1 MAVPGGVPGSTTLT
15 AILETKD
22 ARIQTLEKEVALL
35 EAELQR
41 IKECGGR
48 LREQL
53 LKATAVPSSSGG
65 GSAQQQQTITQQ
77 QQTQQ
82 QQQQQQ
88 QNKVAVGGIES
99 QMRQGLVTAMGG
111 PQQPGTLTLARGP
124 SVMTSLVPYGHTST
138 SALTSSLLAGS
149 TGGTTSGGG
158 GGGGSSC
165 LGGISSGATTGVVN
179 PYTDRYAD
187 HHLHQLHHHPHHH
200 HHHHRDHEIGLH
212 SSRTMR
218 EKCANVYDGCVT
230 VARADFSAA
239 GQDGK
244 QNVPPKMDQ
253 QQHHHHQRNADT
265 LGNDRC
271 DFVGQSEEQS
281 FFGIPKG
288 DGFLARNNSGEN
300 CYGQRGDVVYL
311 DGTYASHAQRN
322 EGYVVEQGEGE
333 GGKRDTARYQGKIE
347 YASGEK
353 TRESVHHNR
362 MKNGTTPGIEVLRKR
377 RLAANARERRR
388 MNSLN
393 DAFDRL
399 RDVVPSLGNDRKLSK
414 FETLQ
419 MAQTYIA
426 ALYELLQR
434 E

>member
-1 MAVPGGVPGSTTLT
+1 MAGGSAGLGLGSVSGAGGTVLGGSVAVPGGVPGSTTLT

-65 GSAQQQQTITQQ
+65 GSAQQQTITQ

-99 QMRQGLVTAMGG
+99 QMRQGLVTAVGG

-200 HHHHRDHEIGLH
+200 HHQPPHLH
-212 SSRTMR
+212 
-218 EKCANVYDGCVT
+218 
-230 VARADFSAA
+230 
-239 GQDGK
+239 QH
-244 QNVPPKMDQ
+244 Q
-253 QQHHHHQRNADT
+253 QQQQQQQQLQLQHQQQMQQHLKQIEPAAQGALALHAHTFNKHDMNFKRQ
-265 LGNDRC
+265 
-271 DFVGQSEEQS
+271 VS
-281 FFGIPKG
+281 FFI
-288 DGFLARNNSGEN
+288 NNV
-300 CYGQRGDVVYL
+300 R
-311 DGTYASHAQRN
+311 
-322 EGYVVEQGEGE
+322 
-333 GGKRDTARYQGKIE
+333 IE
-347 YASGEK
+347 K
-353 TRESVHHNR
+353 
-362 MKNGTTPGIEVLRKR
+362 
-377 RLAANARERRR
+377 
-388 MNSLN
+388 N
-393 DAFDRL
+393 DA
-399 RDVVPSLGNDRKLSK
+399 V
-414 FETLQ
+414 
-419 MAQTYIA
+419 
-426 ALYELLQR
+426 
-434 E
+434 